1 MDIRNF
7 IPHPQQIQDKSRAYE
22 LKERLDWGEPA
33 LTIVDSRDRQSFQES
48 HISGAIVMPPEELVA
63 RALETLELERDIYIY
78 RDTDE
83 ETAIAAAEL
92 RAVGYTHVSEIR
104 GGLAAWKAFGYPVE

>member
-7 IPHPQQIQDKSRAYE
+7 LPHPPQIQDKSRAYE

-33 LTIVDSRDRQSFQES
+33 LTIVDARERTAFQEG
-48 HISGAIVMPPEELVA
+48 HITGAIAMPPAELVA

-83 ETAIAAAEL
+83 ETAIAADEL

-104 GGLAAWKAFGYPVE
+104 GGLAAWKAFGYPIE